1 MTETATG
8 PTASD
13 TLTVI
18 EGFVATRIFLA
29 TIWRRQGPP

>member
-13 TLTVI
+13 TIAVI

-29 TIWRRQGPP
+29 TI